1 MKALNRVLF
10 LFLAIL
16 VSGIAVSEAVFR
28 GAWLWMQVAG
38 GNIMDQPLPVALAAG
53 SLLTPF
59 VAVPGLWISIRRGA
73 VRATWAFFALLLVF
87 PILGAA
93 FGG

>member
-28 GAWLWMQVAG
+28 GAWLWMQ
-38 GNIMDQPLPVALAAG
+38 AAG
-53 SLLTPF
+53 
-59 VAVPGLWISIRRGA
+59 
-73 VRATWAFFALLLVF
+73 
-87 PILGAA
+87 
-93 FGG
+93 